1 MTQRSRK
8 PSKIIEEVLEKA
20 SSSETVT
27 SLALGD
33 EGMVVPDNMEQSGS
47 EVGKPCE
54 EGMAGVAE
62 RVATTEG
69 GEGGGGVVK
78 GVANATEDGGSVDS
92 EHASNSGVPEEM
104 VRGEVARPLEGRKRK
119 REEEEEGKE
128 GQGEREGP
136 KEEGGKEGVEEG
148 EENGRKRIRRE
159 KRDKVLEETKGRKKR
174 EGEDLEVTPDVSS
187 ESNSGRKREREV
199 NSESSIVEEDT
210 SDLPF
215 SPPIKRSKL
224 ETISEGMSSSVTH
237 QFDNNCCPS

>member
-33 EGMVVPDNMEQSGS
+33 EGMVVQDNMEKSDN
-47 EVGKPCE
+47 EVAKSCE
-54 EGMAGVAE
+54 EGVAGVAE

-69 GEGGGGVVK
+69 EEGGGGVVE
-78 GVANATEDGGSVDS
+78 GVTKEVGSVEG
-92 EHASNSGVPEEM
+92 EHGSTSGVPEEM

-119 REEEEEGKE
+119 REEEGEE
-128 GQGEREGP
+128 GQGGRSVP
-136 KEEGGKEGVEEG
+136 NEEGGKEGVEE
-148 EENGRKRIRRE
+148 EEEKGRKRIRRE
-159 KRDKVLEETKGRKKR
+159 EGKKVLEETKGRRKR
-174 EGEDLEVTPDVSS
+174 EGEGLEVTPDVSS
-187 ESNSGRKREREV
+187 GSNSGRKREREV
-199 NSESSIVEEDT
+199 NSESSIVEEGT

-224 ETISEGMSSSVTH
+224 ETISEGMSSSITH
-237 QFDNNCCPS
+237 QFELFSFIKRCPLY